1 MTESAEVPVHTARP
15 QHHTLRQRFEL
26 ALQLRFARRGRQ
38 RLDARLACFGL
49 RVSPDEREQLLIL
62 ERVECLVVH
71 CVGVR
76 LQRHRTTNKSGV
88 YTMSGMDEFDRYRAE
103 MNEKLLGSGH
113 LGIKRFFA
121 LDTQAYEDGALDK
134 KTKELMGLV
143 ASTVLRCDDCITYHV
158 KQCVSVGVNREEFL
172 DAFNVALVVGGSIT
186 IPHLRRAVERV
197 DALLE
202 QS

>member
-1 MTESAEVPVHTARP
+1 
-15 QHHTLRQRFEL
+15 
-26 ALQLRFARRGRQ
+26 
-38 RLDARLACFGL
+38 
-49 RVSPDEREQLLIL
+49 
-62 ERVECLVVH
+62 
-71 CVGVR
+71 
-76 LQRHRTTNKSGV
+76 
-88 YTMSGMDEFDRYRAE
+88 
-103 MNEKLLGSGH
+103 MNEKLLDSGH

-158 KQCVSVGVNREEFL
+158 KQCVEIGVRREEFV

-186 IPHLRRAVERV
+186 IPHLRRAIERV
-197 DALLE
+197 DELLK